1 MVLAGPS
8 FRFNYFANHFVLAPT
23 YSQPLLSMVV
33 VLVLVLCAL
42 SKMPWTLDLGRDKD
56 NKRHGL
62 HRCTYIHL
70 LCIVVGCHFPLKP
83 YYYYDH
89 DDGVDK
95 CRS

>member
-62 HRCTYIHL
+62 HRCTYIYL
-70 LCIVVGCHFPLKP
+70 LCSGWMALPVGAVVLLLLL
-83 YYYYDH
+83 
-89 DDGVDK
+89 
-95 CRS
+95 